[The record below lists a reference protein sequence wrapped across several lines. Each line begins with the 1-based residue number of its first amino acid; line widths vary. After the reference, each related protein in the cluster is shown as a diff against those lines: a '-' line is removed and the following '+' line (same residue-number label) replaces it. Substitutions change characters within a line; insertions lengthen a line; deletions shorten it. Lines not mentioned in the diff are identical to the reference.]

1 MLFLRGEKPA
11 PPHLVYKE
19 KEMTDKPELER
30 ELKIQLPS
38 HALLSVDGFNKTLPP
53 LRRSSAPRAPN
64 PLSLPIL
71 ISPVV

>member
-11 PPHLVYKE
+11 PPRLVYKE
-19 KEMTDKPELER
+19 KEMIDKPELEQ

-38 HALLSVDGFNKTLPP
+38 HALLSVDGFNTTLPS
-53 LRRSSAPRAPN
+53 LRRTSSPRAPN

-71 ISPVV
+71 ILPVL